1 MHCSATALETTVVVE
16 RLNHSSKTEE
26 LHVREEVREREKGE
40 GQSEREKGEREMH
53 GIYCAYQN
61 FWSRLVFDR

>member
-40 GQSEREKGEREMH
+40 GQSEREKGERGRCMAFIVRIKIS
-53 GIYCAYQN
+53 G
-61 FWSRLVFDR
+61 RD